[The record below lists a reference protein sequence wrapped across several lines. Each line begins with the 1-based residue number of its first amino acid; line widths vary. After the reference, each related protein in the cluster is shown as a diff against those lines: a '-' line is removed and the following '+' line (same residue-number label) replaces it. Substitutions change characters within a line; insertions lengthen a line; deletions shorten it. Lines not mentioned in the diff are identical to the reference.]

1 MVRNVRII
9 VIKIKVGTRQMGTF
23 YIKYTNVFHTQNL
36 ADVWRAIPTLQISDN
51 NLISFIIQKI
61 ARRRIILGSNVAQ
74 AVIIDSLYKVS
85 NFILIKSSV
94 A

>member
-1 MVRNVRII
+1 
-9 VIKIKVGTRQMGTF
+9 MGTF
-23 YIKYTNVFHTQNL
+23 YIKYTNVSHTQNL
-36 ADVWRAIPTLQISDN
+36 ADVWRAIPILQILDN
-51 NLISFIIQKI
+51 NLISFTIQKI
-61 ARRRIILGSNVAQ
+61 ARRRVISGSNVAQ